1 MDEVL
6 LIVSFDRECGCDAS
20 MVNLPPH
27 CDETNRVA
35 GLSGWWS
42 GARANPFSRYG
53 LFEEIMAFFF
63 LPWFPTFLRG

>member
-1 MDEVL
+1 MRFVDEVL
-6 LIVSFDRECGCDAS
+6 LIVLFDRECGCNAS

-42 GARANPFSRYG
+42 RRVATGARANPFVRYG
-53 LFEEIMAFFF
+53 L
-63 LPWFPTFLRG
+63 